1 MQPPSEEEQQR
12 FFINDEVFRV
22 VVLSI
27 VKEESESLKD
37 ILSPIKDKPW
47 TANLEFLSGMK
58 NLVESL
64 CERFAHRASLFGQY
78 RNDSSSSTSG
88 SKRTRVP
95 PMECKESDFN
105 LAWQTLEQDSK

>member
-1 MQPPSEEEQQR
+1 MQPL
-12 FFINDEVFRV
+12 NDAHFSLDNDIFRI

-37 ILSPIKDKPW
+37 ILSPVKDQPW
-47 TANLEFLSGMK
+47 KANMEFLSGMK